1 MPKTVG
7 SSPTVRTNASNPA
20 KRRFTDTER
29 RCHWVIDLAT
39 SRFKG
44 KLGPGG
50 AKPPK
55 SSERRQVTSLESH
68 INLNPR
74 WDQKNDS

>member
-1 MPKTVG
+1 
-7 SSPTVRTNASNPA
+7 
-20 KRRFTDTER
+20 
-29 RCHWVIDLAT
+29 LAT